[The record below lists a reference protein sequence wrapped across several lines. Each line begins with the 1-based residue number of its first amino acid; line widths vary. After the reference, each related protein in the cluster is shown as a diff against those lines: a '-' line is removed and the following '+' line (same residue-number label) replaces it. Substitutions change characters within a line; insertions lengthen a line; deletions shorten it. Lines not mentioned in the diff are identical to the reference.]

1 MEKMTTMC
9 EQMNFSREKKME
21 TKDDQIEILEGKNVV
36 LEIND
41 QITIRAEESFNELKN
56 MLQENI
62 QIIAQRNKWEKMN
75 KASDIGR
82 KISKSITKM

>member
-62 QIIAQRNKWEKMN
+62 QIIVQRNKWEKMN